1 MSYQIPQMHH
11 LIKIFYINL
20 LLNSSETATK
30 QMHKRNWDDGWE
42 SIQEEEEGMRL
53 GNMRTW
59 QVWNS
64 SFPMNNSSGMKHKLP
79 RINAQ
84 WKNIG
89 ENRWI
94 GHILKNIMI
103 YTLCHS
109 VLKWGR
115 NRSRRSLRKMLSSSG
130 SLDFFDTVWWNAN
143 TRQKYATQNKK
154 LPRAGSSYI
163 SDTYQYIIR
172 TSLLSAQAE
181 SISLSGVWFRHC
193 S

>member
-1 MSYQIPQMHH
+1 MH
-11 LIKIFYINL
+11 N
-20 LLNSSETATK
+20 
-30 QMHKRNWDDGWE
+30 RNWDDGWE
-42 SIQEEEEGMRL
+42 SVQEEEEGMRL

-64 SFPMNNSSGMKHKLP
+64 SFPMNNSLGMKHKLL

-103 YTLCHS
+103 YTICHS

-115 NRSRRSLRKMLSSSG
+115 IRSRRSLRKMLSSSG
-130 SLDFFDTVWWNAN
+130 SLDFYDTEWWNAN
-143 TRQKYATQNKK
+143 TRQKYATTYIRNCLEHAAPTWVTLISILLEPLCSQ
-154 LPRAGSSYI
+154 PRQGPSAFLGCGL
-163 SDTYQYIIR
+163 DTAFN
-172 TSLLSAQAE
+172 TLFNLCDAQ
-181 SISLSGVWFRHC
+181 
-193 S
+193 